1 MIVNLYVETTPMNHD
16 LAVRFSKDVEV
27 NGNVTDVYLNPERA
41 LLALAFLAATLDAE
55 VYKDG
60 ELVQAE
66 L

>member
-1 MIVNLYVETTPMNHD
+1 MIINVYVETTPLNHE

-27 NGNVTDVYLNPERA
+27 EGNVANVYLNGERA
-41 LLALAFLAATLDAE
+41 LLALAFLATRLDAE